1 MQLSVIIPVFNNSRT
16 ISRTLR
22 SLARQTFRD
31 FEVLLIDSE
40 STDDTVDKIHAFMD
54 AQTEKQYMIN
64 YLATS

>member
-16 ISRTLR
+16 IRRTLR

-54 AQTEKQYMIN
+54 AQTEKQPPF
-64 YLATS
+64 